1 MRLFL
6 RTIAYSVGLLLVLGY
21 GSYRLYTSPSQVKA
35 RLARSLALF
44 LAAETRI
51 EGCEQPFFG
60 TLSVKRIEIPA
71 APIIAAR
78 QILELDEVTVED
90 TSARRP
96 FRYRKFTEPQTAPP
110 TVRARNAVLRL
121 EHEIAG
127 PAGGEKERWNF
138 QDLLKVEALLGLL
151 QGRHPQVLANRLE
164 VHLREHRSPRQEIAF
179 KIDARDAEL
188 RRAEPDGVVLEADLA
203 EGEYWSSGQVE
214 VSWSREGGAHLR
226 AGADD
231 VRGVERW
238 LGLLS
243 KDTGELWERFRPTG
257 SLNVDIEDFHIAG
270 DGKPSLRAIVRHYD
284 TTAKLGAL
292 GLELRH
298 LSGPMAVTESG
309 ARFGNLV
316 AGEPASAEVLGVGVE
331 VEGELGFREGELRL
345 RLLSAPLE
353 AILSS
358 ILAARSEKGGKPLG
372 SLISLLR
379 ARGTIEGCL
388 TLGFQREQG
397 DRVLGSF
404 RLKGAEL
411 AGIPVCSG
419 LQADL
424 RFDRDPAQGPG
435 AAPGGKG
442 KLSIEE
448 AALAG
453 LGSGLGE
460 IRFDWNDR
468 GMQVQFTDLKVSSTA
483 PGVGVME
490 MAGSVLGSAGW
501 GWEAGVTAV
510 DMRWLGIN
518 VSTTLLG
525 TCGSGGSFNKTSA
538 EAPGTGVLEFAK
550 SVTVPAGLLWPECE
564 SLLFRDGT
572 CRVTADCEK
581 GKRILLQSLQ
591 LTGEKQSLRA
601 TGEIGLSGSLD
612 LVVFV
617 DQGPT
622 HSALGNLPDDSE
634 PPDWKDA
641 ARGSYRAFR
650 ISGALAA
657 PRVREIGALDPVFV
671 RRK

>member
-1 MRLFL
+1 
-6 RTIAYSVGLLLVLGY
+6 V
-21 GSYRLYTSPSQVKA
+21 
-35 RLARSLALF
+35 RSKNA
-44 LAAETRI
+44 
-51 EGCEQPFFG
+51 
-60 TLSVKRIEIPA
+60 
-71 APIIAAR
+71 
-78 QILELDEVTVED
+78 ILHI
-90 TSARRP
+90 
-96 FRYRKFTEPQTAPP
+96 
-110 TVRARNAVLRL
+110 

-127 PAGGEKERWNF
+127 PAGNEKERWNF
-138 QDLLKVEALLGLL
+138 QDLLKVDALLELL
-151 QGRHPQVLANRLE
+151 QGTHPQVLANRLE
-164 VHLREHRSPRQEIAF
+164 IHLREHRSPRQEIAF
-179 KIDARDAEL
+179 KIDAHDAEL
-188 RRAEPDGVVLEADLA
+188 RRGEPDGVVLEADLA

-214 VSWSREGGAHLR
+214 ISWSREGGAHLR

-243 KDTGELWERFRPTG
+243 NETRELWEIFRPTG
-257 SLNVDIEDFHIAG
+257 SLNIDLEDFHIAG
-270 DGKPSLRAIVRHYD
+270 DGKPSLRATVRHYD
-284 TTAKLGAL
+284 TTARLGAL

-309 ARFGNLV
+309 VRFGEV
-316 AGEPASAEVLGVGVE
+316 TAGEPASAEVLGVGVE
-331 VEGELGFREGELRL
+331 VEGELGFLEGELRL
-345 RLLSAPLE
+345 RLLPAPLE

-358 ILAARSEKGGKPLG
+358 ILATRSEKGESPLG
-372 SLISLLR
+372 SVISLLR

-388 TLGFQREQG
+388 TLGFQRGQG
-397 DRVLGSF
+397 DRVQGSF

-411 AGIPVCSG
+411 AGFPLISG

-424 RFDRDPAQGPG
+424 SFDRDPAQGPG
-435 AAPGGKG
+435 TAPGGKG

-460 IRFDWNDR
+460 IRFEWDDR
-468 GMQVQFTDLKVSSTA
+468 GMRFQFTDLKVSSAA
-483 PGVGVME
+483 PDVGATG

-501 GWEAGVTAV
+501 DWVAGVTAV

-525 TCGSGGSFNKTSA
+525 TYGSGGSFKKTAA
-538 EAPGTGVLEFAK
+538 EAPGTGVFEFART
-550 SVTVPAGLLWPECE
+550 VTVPAGLLWPEWE
-564 SLLFRDGT
+564 ALLFRGGK

-612 LVVFV
+612 LVVFI
-617 DQGPT
+617 DQDPT
-622 HSALGNLPDDSE
+622 HGSLGSLPDDSG

-657 PRVREIGALDPVFV
+657 PKVREIGALDPVFV